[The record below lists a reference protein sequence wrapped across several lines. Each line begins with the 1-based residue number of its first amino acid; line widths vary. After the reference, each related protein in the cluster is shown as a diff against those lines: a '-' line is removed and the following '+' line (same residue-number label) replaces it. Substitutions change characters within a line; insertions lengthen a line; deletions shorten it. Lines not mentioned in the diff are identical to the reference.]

1 MALTDHDTIDGVA
14 AALAAARAFP
24 ELMVIPGVEINTDV
38 PTGEAHILGYFIDYN
53 NHKLQTTLAR
63 LRNSRVERAQK
74 MIIKLASAGV
84 HIDWQRVQEIA
95 GSGSI
100 ARPHLALAM
109 LEKGYISSVKEAF
122 TRYIGQ
128 DGPAYVPREKIT
140 PTEAVKVVLQA
151 DGLPVLAH
159 PFTVENPE
167 ALIITLKAEGLAGIE
182 AYYNSYTAK
191 QGDVLA
197 SLADRYGLI
206 TTAGSDYHGL
216 DETSETMIGS
226 TEVPTEVVERLTA
239 LTKQRLSGQVR

>member
-1 MALTDHDTIDGVA
+1 
-14 AALAAARAFP
+14 
-24 ELMVIPGVEINTDV
+24 
-38 PTGEAHILGYFIDYN
+38 
-53 NHKLQTTLAR
+53 
-63 LRNSRVERAQK
+63 
-74 MIIKLASAGV
+74 
-84 HIDWQRVQEIA
+84 
-95 GSGSI
+95 
-100 ARPHLALAM
+100 M

-167 ALIITLKAEGLAGIE
+167 ALIITLKAEGLTGIE
-182 AYYNSYTAK
+182 AYYNGYTAK
-191 QGDVLA
+191 QGDVLV

-216 DETSETMIGS
+216 DETSETMIGG
-226 TEVPTEVVERLTA
+226 TEVPTEVVERLTT
-239 LTKQRLSGQVR
+239 LTKQRLSGSVR